1 MTLDTRI
8 WGYASMALD
17 ENFFADSP
25 LVALLVDPDPSE
37 LDLIP
42 DVPPFLRQ
50 RAATH
55 NPPAPLRATS
65 RSSADAPKRTFQVG
79 VVRNGELRL
88 AIPKTANGVG

>member
-1 MTLDTRI
+1 
-8 WGYASMALD
+8 MALD

-65 RSSADAPKRTFQVG
+65 RSALGLVKARLIWFKSDALFCPQSTKR
-79 VVRNGELRL
+79 
-88 AIPKTANGVG
+88 